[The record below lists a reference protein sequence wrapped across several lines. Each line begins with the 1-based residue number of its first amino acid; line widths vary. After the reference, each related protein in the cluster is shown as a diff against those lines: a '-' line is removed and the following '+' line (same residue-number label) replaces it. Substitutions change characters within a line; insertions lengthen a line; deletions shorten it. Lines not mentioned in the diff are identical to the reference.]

1 MISFAAGLFLSF
13 STAMALSSAIASS
26 QSFNAQDSLP
36 ASERKEISADT
47 LNAAIVTARAVQ
59 GVSVPQQRLSGEQLQ
74 ALSTTSVADAM
85 KFFAGVQIKDFGGLG
100 GQKTINVRSLGTQ
113 HTGVFI
119 DGIRITNCQN
129 GTVDLGKYSLVNM
142 ESVELYN
149 SNKLAPLMTASEYAS
164 ASTVYLKTKR
174 PESSKLN
181 ARYSYGSF
189 NSHKAQLHGSY
200 KDRFFA
206 DVEYDHSDG
215 NYPFSY
221 HSEYEDT
228 TGVRKNSDIT
238 FVRAEGGYFTDHFSS
253 HIYFYSSDR
262 GLPGGIVRRLSDK
275 FGDIGREK
283 DINTFAQAGYSNSWG
298 EHSLKI
304 NGRYAYD
311 YLHVNTDVPENQF
324 VHYNNE
330 YTQQDAYLGLAYSL
344 KYKWMTLSISPDIR
358 YSNLSCNVYGMSY
371 VHRLDFKTVADLRF
385 KYGGFDLDASLL
397 FTNVKDHS
405 KMQTAQSLNRF
416 SPTFFLSYKFNE
428 AFTLRSFYK
437 SIFRAPTLNDL
448 YYTHVGR
455 RNLKPEVTRQ
465 LDCGISFN
473 TSGKKEDEL
482 NIQLDYYHN
491 SVSDKIICVPN
502 GGAYDWKMMNRGYV
516 VTNGVDLSARY
527 SREHWSA
534 FVTATW
540 QDVRDLTDK
549 EDESSYNHQLLY
561 SPEWSFSAVLSA
573 FYKGFTASLSHM
585 YCSERY
591 WTYASGEDILPQYNC
606 TDIKLQ
612 YHRRWM
618 TISLECNDLF
628 DVRYEL
634 VQRWPLPGRRF
645 TLGAVFEFK
654 AR

>member
-1 MISFAAGLFLSF
+1 MISLLTGLLFLS
-13 STAMALSSAIASS
+13 AALQTPSS
-26 QSFNAQDSLP
+26 
-36 ASERKEISADT
+36 DT
-47 LNAAIVTARAVQ
+47 LSAAVVSASMIQ
-59 GVSVPQQRLSGEQLQ
+59 GEDVPRQRLAGEQLQ
-74 ALSTTSVADAM
+74 SLSTVSVADAM
-85 KFFAGVQIKDFGGLG
+85 KYFAGVQIKDFGGLG

-149 SNKLAPLMTASEYAS
+149 SNKLVPLMTASEYAS

-174 PESSKLN
+174 PEGSHLN

-189 NSHKAQLHGSY
+189 NSHKAQVHAAY
-200 KDRFFA
+200 DTHFFA

-221 HSEYEDT
+221 HSAYEDT
-228 TGVRKNSDIT
+228 SGIRQNSDIT
-238 FVRAEGGYFTDHFSS
+238 FIRAESGYFTNHFSS
-253 HIYFYSSDR
+253 HVYFYASDR

-275 FGDIGREK
+275 FGDIGREE
-283 DINTFAQAGYSNSWG
+283 DINSFAQASYCNSWG

-304 NGRYAYD
+304 NGRYACD

-324 VHYNNE
+324 VHYNNR

-344 KYKWMTLSISPDIR
+344 KHKWMTLSVSPDMR
-358 YSNLSCNVYGMSY
+358 YSGLDCDVYGMSY
-371 VHRLDFKTVADLRF
+371 VHRFDFKTVADLRF
-385 KYGGFDLDASLL
+385 KYRGVDFDASLL
-397 FTNVKDHS
+397 FTSVKDHS
-405 KMQTAQSLNRF
+405 KMQTAGRLNRF
-416 SPTFFLSYKFNE
+416 TPTFFLSYKINN

-437 SIFRAPTLNDL
+437 NIFRAPTLNDL

-455 RNLKPEVTRQ
+455 RNLKPENTRQ
-465 LDCGISFN
+465 FDCGICFDSN
-473 TSGKKEDEL
+473 GTASRISGDQKVD
-482 NIQLDYYHN
+482 IQLDYYHN
-491 SVSDKIICVPN
+491 SVTDKIICVPN

-516 VTNGVDLSARY
+516 VSNGVDMSARY
-527 SREHWSA
+527 SRKYWSA

-561 SPEWSFSAVLSA
+561 SPEWSVSAVLSA
-573 FYKGFTASLSHM
+573 FYKGFTVSVSHM
-585 YCSERY
+585 YCSKRY
-591 WTYASGEDILPQYNC
+591 WTYASDEDILPQYNC
-606 TDIKLQ
+606 TDVKIQ
-612 YHRRWM
+612 YHRKWL
-618 TISLECNDLF
+618 TINLECNDLF

-645 TLGAVFEFK
+645 TLTAVYEINFK
-654 AR
+654 